1 MRVFVALSRSKNE
14 HIQTALSTVNGY
26 MEGSAFI
33 QLIFDGLLLCAS
45 FESTGLKVTELVLKK
60 LTSQGGMGE
69 DKKIVNKAHP
79 YD

>member
-1 MRVFVALSRSKNE
+1 
-14 HIQTALSTVNGY
+14 